1 VTNTNKLVNVLNAL
15 KAQKH
20 RGRVTAGGKSGIM
33 RRSLRAKEKESKMS
47 QE

>member
-1 VTNTNKLVNVLNAL
+1 MTNTNELVNVLNTL

-20 RGRVTAGGKSGIM
+20 RGRVIASRKSSVI
-33 RRSLRAKEKESKMS
+33 RRLLRAKEKESRMS